1 MPKTITEKILDDHL
15 VSKEREAVPGEEVGV
30 RVDQTLV
37 NDASGQMAFQEF
49 ETLGIERVKTELS
62 LTYIDHNMVQ
72 MGPVNA
78 DDHRYLQTVSAKYG
92 VILSRPGN
100 GICHQVHLERFA
112 IPGKILLGADSHT
125 PTCGGLGMIAIG
137 AGGLDIAVAM
147 GGSPFF
153 LIYPEV
159 IKIELTGQLKP
170 WVSAKDVVLTVLGMF
185 GTEGNVGCVF
195 EYGGEGVKTLS
206 VPERA
211 TIANMGTECG
221 VTTSVFPSDEITRS
235 FLKAQGRG
243 KDWRPLE
250 ADKGAEYDKVVK
262 VDLAQVVPKVAC
274 PHSPGNIKDVR
285 DVAGLKVDQVCVGS
299 CTNSSY
305 GDLMMVSEILKGRRV
320 HPEVNLALAP
330 GSRQVLLMITR
341 ESALEKLLTSGV
353 RLQESSCGF
362 CMGVGQSPQ
371 TDGVS
376 LRTINR
382 NFLGRSGTKSAQVY
396 LVSPETAA
404 AAALV
409 GEITDPRDL
418 GMPYPRIDATPEQFI
433 IDDSLFIHP
442 AERPE
447 EVEIYRGPHMGGV
460 PIGSAL
466 PKALDGEVAI
476 KLGDRITTDHIQPSG
491 SRMMYRAN
499 AAKYAEFT
507 FEVVDPSFHDRA
519 SEIRDEGRHN
529 IIVAG
534 LGYGQGSSREHAA
547 LCPMYLGVRA
557 VVAKSIER
565 IHRANLINFGVI
577 PLTFVQEAD
586 YDWIEQGDR
595 IEISDIQRAIRG
607 ESKAT
612 IFDKTQGKK
621 FEGAI
626 VLSPRE
632 RETIL
637 AGGTLP
643 YVKQRQASP
652 AMED

>member
-15 VSKEREAVPGEEVGV
+15 VSKEKGAVPGEEIGV

-37 NDASGQMAFQEF
+37 HDASGQMAFQEF

-62 LTYIDHNMVQ
+62 LTYLDHNMVQ

-153 LIYPEV
+153 LTYPQV

-170 WVSAKDVVLTVLGMF
+170 WVSAKDVVLKVLEIF
-185 GTEGNVGCVF
+185 GTEGNVGCVL
-195 EYGGEGVKTLS
+195 EYGGEGVKKLS

-221 VTTSVFPSDEITRS
+221 VTTSVFPSDEITRL
-235 FLKAQGRG
+235 FLRAQGRE
-243 KDWRPLE
+243 KDWRPIE
-250 ADKGAEYDKVVK
+250 ADKGAEYEKVVE

-285 DVAGLKVDQVCVGS
+285 DLAGLKVDQVCIGS

-305 GDLMMVSEILKGRRV
+305 RDLTIVSEILKGKTV
-320 HPEVNLALAP
+320 HPDVNLALAP

-341 ESALEKLLTSGV
+341 ESALEKLLASGV
-353 RLQESSCGF
+353 RLQQNSCGF
-362 CMGVGQSPQ
+362 CMGVGQSPR
-371 TDGVS
+371 TGGVS

-382 NFLGRSGTKSAQVY
+382 NFLGRSGTKNAQVY

-404 AAALV
+404 AAALL
-409 GEITDPRDL
+409 GEIIDPRDL
-418 GMPYPRIDATPEQFI
+418 GVPYPHVEAVPERFI
-433 IDDSLFIHP
+433 IDDSLFIPP

-447 EVEIYRGPHMGGV
+447 EVDIYRGPHMGGV

-466 PKALDGEVAI
+466 PDGLGGEVTI

-499 AAKYAEFT
+499 PAKYAEFT

-519 SEIRDEGRHN
+519 SKIRDEGKSN
-529 IIVAG
+529 IIIAG

-557 VVAKSIER
+557 VVVKSIER
-565 IHRANLINFGVI
+565 IHRANLINFGII
-577 PLTFVQEAD
+577 PFTFVREAD
-586 YDWIEQGDR
+586 YDLIKQGDR
-595 IEISDIQRAIRG
+595 IEIPDLQRTVREG
-607 ESKAT
+607 SKAT
-612 IFDKTQGKK
+612 IINKTQDKT

-626 VLSPRE
+626 MLSQRE

-643 YVKQRQASP
+643 YVKEKLRSSAT
-652 AMED
+652 ED